1 MTCQNGSKITFLYK
15 RVVTVMLLNHLKL
28 RVITPIPSKKV
39 LPSKK
44 VKGSVS
50 LDRPRD
56 REIFRLKV
64 QLQYEIITGRKPNVH
79 RLTAT

>member
-1 MTCQNGSKITFLYK
+1 MVAKSLFLQKSRYG
-15 RVVTVMLLNHLKL
+15 NAFESSLKL